1 MYGLPDSAIVGTTR
15 RLVRVSG
22 KRSRK
27 SYAKKNEAS
36 VATVI
41 VNLAEYYRAKRA
53 EKKSNT
59 PKK

>member
-15 RLVRVSG
+15 RLVRVRRKPS
-22 KRSRK
+22 SK
-27 SYAKKNEAS
+27 SYARKQEAS

-41 VNLAEYYRAKRA
+41 VNLAEAYRAKRA